1 MPTVSLKLRQQIRS
15 EEKLLMKK
23 SEIHLYFN
31 LGKEILKKPFLKI
44 RKTHFIN
51 GFRNHSKI
59 LHPFTY
65 INIFCM

>member
-23 SEIHLYFN
+23 SEINLYFN
-31 LGKEILKKPFLKI
+31 LGKERLKI

>member
-31 LGKEILKKPFLKI
+31 LERLKI

-51 GFRNHSKI
+51 GFRNHSEI